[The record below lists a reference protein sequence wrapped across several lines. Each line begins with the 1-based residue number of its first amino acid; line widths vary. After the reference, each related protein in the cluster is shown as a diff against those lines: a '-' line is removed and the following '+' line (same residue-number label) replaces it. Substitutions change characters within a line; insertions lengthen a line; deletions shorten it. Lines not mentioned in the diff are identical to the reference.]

1 MTAGASEDFRD
12 ATRTE
17 RFYDRAPAL
26 VDADLDVEEAE
37 LAEDMAADEVATEDL
52 LEDLAEQYADWR
64 RDDAVGWDAA

>member
-1 MTAGASEDFRD
+1 MSASEDFRD

-17 RFYDRAPAL
+17 RFYDRAPEV

-37 LAEDMAADEVATEDL
+37 LAEDLAADEVATEDL
-52 LEDLAEQYADWR
+52 LEDLAERYADWR

>member
-12 ATRTE
+12 ATRTDA
-17 RFYDRAPAL
+17 FYDRAPEA

-37 LAEDMAADEVATEDL
+37 LVEDMLPDEVATEDL
-52 LEDLAEQYADWR
+52 AEQHADWR

>member
-1 MTAGASEDFRD
+1 MSASEDFRD

-37 LAEDMAADEVATEDL
+37 LVEDMLTDEVATEDL
-52 LEDLAEQYADWR
+52 LADLAERYADWR